1 MGDMWRA
8 VMRLVAHHRRKLAL
22 RDFPF
27 LVGLADQSFFRHLL
41 IGPEKISCFEK
52 RLLFS
57 VPRLA
62 REVASFAQD
71 VRWLVDMARD
81 ACRAPPRPP
90 EPEVEMARNFRLQPR
105 EEPEPVSREYEAWD
119 PGWTLVRTSNDP
131 VYTNPQRVL

>member
-1 MGDMWRA
+1 M
-8 VMRLVAHHRRKLAL
+8 
-22 RDFPF
+22 
-27 LVGLADQSFFRHLL
+27 
-41 IGPEKISCFEK
+41 
-52 RLLFS
+52 FS

-81 ACRAPPRPP
+81 ACRAPPKPP

-105 EEPEPVSREYEAWD
+105 EEPEEWAREYEPHD

-131 VYTNPQRVL
+131 FYRNPRVM